1 MAVYASSSFQTYQ
14 TKRMSDPN
22 LVYSG
27 LSQRT
32 SVGGHELKIEIVRLE
47 PDTKWSLEVV
57 DSDGTSTVW
66 DDLFDTDQEA
76 LDEVFRT
83 IKEEGLSAFR
93 DSGNVIRF
101 PKK

>member
-1 MAVYASSSFQTYQ
+1 
-14 TKRMSDPN
+14 
-22 LVYSG
+22 
-27 LSQRT
+27 
-32 SVGGHELKIEIVRLE
+32 
-47 PDTKWSLEVV
+47 LEVV

-66 DDLFDTDQEA
+66 DDLFGTDQEA